1 MRIYPGAIDM
11 KASKTLVGL
20 LCSFLLTCLLVTV
33 CFAQKYRPDPNSA
46 RDAIVKGE
54 AKEFLSAMEAQG
66 QEAEKNGKWAVAASA
81 YNEAAWAAQNSGQ
94 LQKAVSYAGKGLEF
108 AEKTGDQ
115 ELRVRA
121 IYLLTQVHGYLR
133 QYEKAR
139 EWTEKGIETTRRL
152 TPGPF
157 REGFEGHF
165 YRMLGGDFL
174 RRGDLQ
180 KAIEHLSYSVRVQDS
195 RLSYFTSVKRLKSG
209 VLHNGVHLVVI
220 SLAQLAEA
228 YQRTGNMETAIKT
241 YEKGIFLIK
250 RFSART
256 QAESSL
262 YLGLGQVYLT
272 RKDFP
277 RALENLKKALTLA
290 ESQQRPTAISSAS
303 LRIGDVFN
311 QSGKPAEA
319 VPYYQRAIQQVESTR
334 TLLQSEEHRQ
344 SFFEGELGA
353 YVKMM
358 DALLSAGKAEDAFNY
373 GERARSRT
381 FLDILGSK
389 VQLSRV
395 QGGLLEEERAL
406 QERIAALKA
415 KSAAGEEEG
424 VGTERESLR
433 RELAEAEK
441 AYEAFLSRVRKQDKE
456 QASLMSVEPLTLKE
470 VQELLEPG
478 VSMLE
483 YFVTEQEVLLWI
495 VEKDKAQFVRVP
507 IGRGEL
513 VAKATSLRENIYNVG
528 EKEKFKASSQEL
540 YDLLLKP
547 ALYHI
552 RGKELLIVPHDVLH
566 YVPFQALLSP
576 AGKYLIQDYPVYYL
590 SSASLM
596 QFTRAKRRASG
607 ESALVMGNPSLG
619 DEAYNLRFAERE
631 AKEVATIYPQSAVY
645 VLADASKIRAVSLSP
660 KYDILHFAVHAEL
673 DEDDP
678 LSSALLLAGDGQD
691 DGRLNVGEIFS
702 LGLKAAM
709 VVLSACDTG
718 LGKLSN
724 GDEMIGLTRA
734 FIYAGSPSVV
744 TTLWKVNDRAGYELI
759 REFYRHL
766 KTTNKSEALR
776 RAQLKTMEQFPEPF
790 YWAAY
795 GLTGER

>member
-1 MRIYPGAIDM
+1 M
-11 KASKTLVGL
+11 KASKTLIGL
-20 LCSFLLTCLLVTV
+20 LCSFVLTCFLVTV
-33 CFAQKYRPDPNSA
+33 CFAQKYRPDPNFA

-66 QEAEKNGKWAVAASA
+66 QEAEKNEKWAVAASA
-81 YNEAAWAAQNSGQ
+81 YNEATWAAQNIGQ
-94 LQKAVSYAGKGLEF
+94 LQKALSYAGKALES
-108 AEKTGDQ
+108 AEKAKEQ

-121 IYLLTQVHGYLR
+121 ILFLAQVHGNLR
-133 QYEKAR
+133 QFEKAT
-139 EWTEKGIETTRRL
+139 EWTEKGIETTKKL
-152 TPGPF
+152 SPGPF
-157 REGFEGHF
+157 KEAYEGLF
-165 YRMLGGDFL
+165 YRILGGDFL

-209 VLHNGVHLVVI
+209 VLQLAVHLVVT
-220 SLAQLAEA
+220 SLAQLAQA
-228 YQRTGNMETAIKT
+228 YQRTGNMEAAIKT
-241 YEKGIFLIK
+241 YEKGIDLIK

-256 QAESSL
+256 PAESSL
-262 YLGLGQVYLT
+262 YQGLGQVYLAQ
-272 RKDFP
+272 KDFP
-277 RALENLKKALTLA
+277 RALENLKKALALS
-290 ESQQRPTAISSAS
+290 ESQQRPGAISSAS
-303 LRIGDVFN
+303 LWIGDVFN

-319 VPYYQRAIQQVESTR
+319 IPYYQRAIQQVESTR
-334 TLLQSEEHRQ
+334 ALLQSEEHRQ
-344 SFFEGELGA
+344 SFFEGRLGA

-358 DALLSAGKAEDAFNY
+358 KALLSAGKAEDAFNY

-406 QERIAALKA
+406 QERIAAIKA
-415 KSAAGEEEG
+415 KSAAGEEEEA
-424 VGTERESLR
+424 GTERESSR

-441 AYEAFLSRVRKQDKE
+441 AYEAFLAKVRKQDKE

-495 VEKDKAQFVRVP
+495 VKKDKTRFVRVP
-507 IGRGEL
+507 TGRKAL
-513 VAKATSLRENIYNVG
+513 VAKVTSLRESIYNVA
-528 EKEKFKASSQEL
+528 EKEKFKAFSQEL
-540 YDLLLKP
+540 YGLLVEP
-547 ALYHI
+547 ALSHV

-576 AGKYLIQDYPVYYL
+576 EGKYLIQDYPIYYL

-596 QFTRAKRRASG
+596 QFTHTKRRAGG

-631 AKEVATIYPQSAVY
+631 AKEIAEAYPQSSVY
-645 VLADASKIRAVSLSP
+645 LRAEASKPRAVSLSP
-660 KYDILHFAVHAEL
+660 KYDMLHFAVHAEL
-673 DEDDP
+673 NEDNP
-678 LSSALLLAGDGQD
+678 LSSALLLAGDGHD
-691 DGRLNVGEIFS
+691 DGRLSVGEIFS
-702 LGLKAAM
+702 LGLKASM
-709 VVLSACDTG
+709 VVLSACETG

-734 FIYAGSPSVV
+734 FIYAGTPSIV
-744 TTLWKVNDRAGYELI
+744 TTLWKVNDRASYELM
-759 REFYRHL
+759 REFYQRL
-766 KTTNKSEALR
+766 KTAKKSDALR
-776 RAQLKTMEQFPEPF
+776 QAQLKTMKEFPEPF

-795 GLTGER
+795 QLTGEP

>member
-1 MRIYPGAIDM
+1 M
-11 KASKTLVGL
+11 KASKTLIGL
-20 LCSFLLTCLLVTV
+20 LCSIVLTCLLVTV

-66 QEAEKNGKWAVAASA
+66 QEAEKNEKWAVAASA
-81 YNEAAWAAQNSGQ
+81 YNEATWAAQNIGQ
-94 LQKAVSYAGKGLEF
+94 LQKALSYAGKALES
-108 AEKTGDQ
+108 AEKAKDQ

-121 IYLLTQVHGYLR
+121 ILFLAQVHGNLR
-133 QYEKAR
+133 QFEKAT
-139 EWTEKGIETTRRL
+139 EWTEKGIETAKKL
-152 TPGPF
+152 SPGPF
-157 REGFEGHF
+157 KEAYEGHF
-165 YRMLGGDFL
+165 YRMSGADFL

-209 VLHNGVHLVVI
+209 VLHLAVHLVVT
-220 SLAQLAEA
+220 SLAQLAQA
-228 YQRTGNMETAIKT
+228 YQRTGNMEAAIKT
-241 YEKGIFLIK
+241 YEKGIDLIK

-256 QAESSL
+256 PAESNL
-262 YLGLGQVYLT
+262 YQGLGQVYLAQ
-272 RKDFP
+272 KDFP
-277 RALENLKKALTLA
+277 RALENLKKALALA
-290 ESQQRPTAISSAS
+290 ESQQRPTAISSAN
-303 LRIGDVFN
+303 LWIGDVFN

-319 VPYYQRAIQQVESTR
+319 IPYYQIAIQQVESTR

-344 SFFEGELGA
+344 SYFEGALRT
-353 YVKMM
+353 YIKMM
-358 DALLSAGKAEDAFNY
+358 NALLFTGKAEDAFNY

-415 KSAAGEEEG
+415 KSAVGEEEG
-424 VGTERESLR
+424 AGTERESSR

-441 AYEAFLSRVRKQDKE
+441 AYEAFLAKVRKQDKE

-513 VAKATSLRENIYNVG
+513 VAKVTSLRESIYNVA

-540 YDLLLKP
+540 YGLLLKP
-547 ALYHI
+547 ALSHV

-576 AGKYLIQDYPVYYL
+576 QGKYLIQDYPIYYL

-596 QFTRAKRRASG
+596 QFTREKRRAGG

-631 AKEVATIYPQSAVY
+631 AKEIAAVYPQSAVY
-645 VLADASKIRAVSLSP
+645 VLAEASKPRAVSLSP
-660 KYDILHFAVHAEL
+660 KYDMLHFAVHAEL
-673 DEDDP
+673 NEDDP
-678 LSSALLLAGDGQD
+678 LSSALLLAGDGHD
-691 DGRLNVGEIFS
+691 DGRLSVGEIFS
-702 LGLKAAM
+702 LGLKAGM
-709 VVLSACDTG
+709 VVLSACETG

-734 FIYAGSPSVV
+734 FIYAGTPSVV
-744 TTLWKVNDRAGYELI
+744 TTLWKVSDRASYELM
-759 REFYRHL
+759 REFYQHL
-766 KTTNKSEALR
+766 KTAKKSDALR
-776 RAQLKTMEQFPEPF
+776 QAQLKTMKQFPEPF